1 MPWEPYLAAL
11 MGSLRALGI
20 VMVLPLPGGRGLPTP
35 LRAALSFLLGGALA
49 SAVPLSPTGPA
60 SSGTTDLA
68 LAAVHEVLLG
78 LAMGLTGR
86 IVLSAAELAGRVIA
100 GEVGLNAA
108 PGFDVPVPAQEP
120 LPSFTGLFAGL
131 LFFTTH
137 AHEGVLTAFARSF
150 EIAPAGLGGLAPG
163 AAATLTGAV
172 AALLELALRIAAP
185 FIALNFVITLGF
197 AILGR
202 AVPKMNV
209 FIVSYAL
216 RSMMGFSLLAG
227 AGALIARYLAGA
239 FEQLPWTMLELVAR
253 R

>member
-1 MPWEPYLAAL
+1 MPWEPFLASL
-11 MGSLRALGI
+11 MGALRALGI
-20 VMVLPLPGGRGLPTP
+20 VMMLPLPGGRGLPTP
-35 LRAALSFLLGGALA
+35 LRAALSFLLGGALTA
-49 SAVPLSPTGPA
+49 AAPATGLWTGGAPTP
-60 SSGTTDLA
+60 DLA
-68 LAAVHEVLLG
+68 LAAIHELLLG

-100 GEVGLNAA
+100 GEIGLNAA
-108 PGFDVPVPAQEP
+108 PGFDVPIPAQEP
-120 LPSFTGLFAGL
+120 LPAFTGLFAGL
-131 LFFTTH
+131 LFFVTH

-150 EIAPAGLGGLAPG
+150 EIAPAGSGGLSPG
-163 AAATLTGAV
+163 AAETLTGAV

-216 RSMMGFSLLAG
+216 RSIMGFSLLAG

-239 FEQLPWTMLELVAR
+239 FDQLPWTMLELVAR